1 MKWYSKFALV
11 GLSTVTVLGV
21 AACGQKPE
29 STSQKIKVEFFN
41 QKQEMTDT
49 LEEISRD
56 FEKENPNID
65 IEITNV
71 PAAGIVLKTRMLSG
85 DVPDIV
91 HIYPQN
97 IDFQEWTK
105 AGKFMDM
112 TGKSYLNNLKNDY
125 ASFYEVDGK
134 VYNVPLNANVSGIYY
149 NKTKFKELGIEPPK
163 TYAEFK
169 EIVKKIKD
177 TGLAPFAVA
186 GSEGW
191 TLNGYHQLSLITSA
205 GSGDA
210 VNDYLRFSAPNS
222 ISPDDALL
230 KADRDKLDLLANN
243 TQEGW
248 RGAGYSDAIAAFSSG
263 EALMMPQGSWALAAI
278 NQQEPEFE
286 VGMFAFPGQ
295 KEGQKATVGA
305 GDLALSVSATS
316 KHQKESEAFVAY
328 MTRPEVMQK
337 YYDVD
342 GSPVSVKGVK
352 TDPNAPLA
360 EISELAF
367 TDRHFVWLA
376 QKWTSEED
384 FFNLSANYLLEQNP
398 VMLADNLNA
407 FFNPMKADLD

>member
-1 MKWYSKFALV
+1 MKWYNKLAMISFSTLAIFAL
-11 GLSTVTVLGV
+11 T
-21 AACGQKPE
+21 ACGQE
-29 STSQKIKVEFFN
+29 QTASDGKIKVEFFN
-41 QKQEMTDT
+41 QKKEMTDT
-49 LEEISRD
+49 LEEIAQD

-71 PAAGIVLKTRMLSG
+71 PDPGIVLKTRMLSG

-91 HIYPQN
+91 HLYPQN
-97 IDFQEWTK
+97 IDFQEWAK

-112 TGKSYLNNLKNDY
+112 SGKDYLDNLKNNY
-125 ASFYEVDGK
+125 ANFYEVEGK

-149 NKTKFKELGIEPPK
+149 NKTKFKELGIETPK
-163 TYAEFK
+163 TYEEFK
-169 EIVKKIKD
+169 KIVKRIKD
-177 TGLAPFAVA
+177 SELAPFAVA

-222 ISPDDALL
+222 ISEDDALL
-230 KADRDKLDLLANN
+230 KADVEKLNLLANN
-243 TQEGW
+243 AQEAW
-248 RGAGYSDAIAAFSSG
+248 RGASYSDAIASFASG
-263 EALMMPQGSWALAAI
+263 QALMMPQGSWALAAV

-286 VGMFAFPGQ
+286 VGMFPFPGE
-295 KEGQKATVGA
+295 KENQEATVGA

-316 KHQKESEAFVAY
+316 KHKKESEAFVAY

-360 EISELAF
+360 EISDLAF
-367 TDRHFVWLA
+367 TDRHYVWLA

-384 FFNLSANYLLEQNP
+384 FFNLSANYLSDQNP
-398 VMLADNLNA
+398 VNLANNLNA
-407 FFNPMKADLD
+407 FFNPMKADID